1 MKGLITLSF
10 RNVLR
15 HKKRSLLTI
24 LSVTIGIFA
33 LVMSSTMING
43 IDETTIRNY
52 RKTMTAPV
60 KIFNTDYFNER
71 NNLPLENLIS
81 DPDQIITTLKSKI
94 NHVEI
99 TKRLNFRGRIIVDIN
114 EVICNVIGI
123 DPASDNRVFNL
134 KNDILDENKGTVYD
148 NFSNGENQCLIGHDL
163 ARIIDGAIGD
173 EIIVYT
179 RTVNNA
185 HNAVSYYIAG
195 ILNTGNPEIDSFSVV
210 LKFAD
215 ASILA
220 DSSGYASEIDL
231 SLNGNY
237 KINSELLKNDV
248 IHNIN
253 GTVSAYTWK
262 EQLKELLTFF
272 AMRKVAQK
280 LIIVFLLI
288 LAVTGV
294 TNTMLMAVFER
305 TKEISTLSAIG
316 MKNHRIIE
324 MFIYEGII
332 IGITGALFAF
342 IISTPPILYICIQGI
357 SLVNSDLTQNMPS
370 KIYGYFDFSY
380 YFYAVIAAVFA
391 AVTGTLY
398 PALRAVRLNI
408 AQVLRSK

>member
-324 MFIYEGII
+324 MFIYENDCLI
-332 IGITGALFAF
+332 
-342 IISTPPILYICIQGI
+342 
-357 SLVNSDLTQNMPS
+357 
-370 KIYGYFDFSY
+370 
-380 YFYAVIAAVFA
+380 
-391 AVTGTLY
+391 
-398 PALRAVRLNI
+398 
-408 AQVLRSK
+408 